1 MPMYGYVQAF
11 SDKSAWFGVENIRT
25 PEVGGEMMKGKP
37 ERIDVGTCAIYMD
50 PFNTKETILWNE
62 KGLAKA
68 SLVVLPRF
76 PCSSHL
82 RTFSSTLE
90 SLDLR
95 VTALEQWRAMGTFHP
110 APAESTS
117 AEQTAV
123 PEETTVPEQ
132 TTVPED
138 TTVAATAVPEAEEA
152 LQMQQGGWG
161 ATS

>member
-1 MPMYGYVQAF
+1 
-11 SDKSAWFGVENIRT
+11 
-25 PEVGGEMMKGKP
+25 
-37 ERIDVGTCAIYMD
+37 
-50 PFNTKETILWNE
+50 
-62 KGLAKA
+62 
-68 SLVVLPRF
+68 
-76 PCSSHL
+76 
-82 RTFSSTLE
+82 
-90 SLDLR
+90 
-95 VTALEQWRAMGTFHP
+95 MGTFHP

-161 ATS
+161 ARGMMAGSTYCTYLYMYMYFGRSEC